1 MSYPWSLFLKVPSGA
16 FSRPIQALF
25 IYTKKERTKS
35 WFSNRCKKTHLR
47 TKQQSTT
54 KEDMG
59 FSSRTNLVR
68 DEIHDEFSISS
79 KGVGIGIG
87 TRIDIGIGI
96 GIERDLFPEIFESG
110 RSITRTRI
118 RNQRF
123 NWSAEAPVPPFNR
136 KHYQSRSHS
145 SQEKL
150 VLWVSFS
157 SSQSTQT
164 GPQKK

>member
-1 MSYPWSLFLKVPSGA
+1 
-16 FSRPIQALF
+16 
-25 IYTKKERTKS
+25 
-35 WFSNRCKKTHLR
+35 
-47 TKQQSTT
+47 
-54 KEDMG
+54 MG
-59 FSSRTNLVR
+59 FLSRTNLVR
-68 DEIHDEFSISS
+68 DEIDDEFSISS

-87 TRIDIGIGI
+87 TRIDIGI
-96 GIERDLFPEIFESG
+96 ERDLFPEIFESG
-110 RSITRTRI
+110 RSITRTRF

-164 GPQKK
+164 GPQKSKNWIFLSGLSFFHKTNVYSKSMTKNLRSQLIFTRRQSSRRTEAEYL